1 MKKGTNFS
9 QDKDYV
15 LVALARLLCP
25 WNSPGK
31 NGVGCHSLFQGL
43 FLTQG
48 SNPSLLHCRQ
58 ILYSLSH
65 QGSPTYHLGLSQ
77 ALPSW
82 GVGVGWG
89 WGGGGVGVGWG
100 WGWGACYRETVAARP
115 LERDPECAQ
124 AGGLASPAV
133 SVAAGDRLR
142 GECAQRWSSAFS
154 QGPSSSGL
162 AGEPGA
168 QGQAEGCVL
177 PAELQ
182 SPRPGLQAE
191 ANLSLTSAS
200 SA

>member
-1 MKKGTNFS
+1 MEFS
-9 QDKDYV
+9 RKEWSG
-15 LVALARLLCP
+15 LPFPFPGALPDPGIEPQSPALQA
-25 WNSPGK
+25 NSLQSEPPGK
-31 NGVGCHSLFQGL
+31 PNVPFRIVSS
-43 FLTQG
+43 TT
-48 SNPSLLHCRQ
+48 
-58 ILYSLSH
+58 IL
-65 QGSPTYHLGLSQ
+65 G
-77 ALPSW
+77 
-82 GVGVGWG
+82 
-89 WGGGGVGVGWG
+89 GGGGVGVGWG

-133 SVAAGDRLR
+133 SVAAGDPLR

-162 AGEPGA
+162 AGEPGV